1 METLIKNI
9 GKFGASTWTDSI
21 EGPAI
26 DEYFVSV
33 LGGELLIHT
42 YITTTQS
49 TSEEQIAFDKYKP
62 IWSCPFDSFKIQYVK
77 SERRMGMVVKYVNDR
92 LKQSNSDLEWTHDDN
107 KFILRR
113 IREEEVE
120 QARKKVKYAEE
131 CVELFQSELEEKITE
146 LKKAKAELQK
156 LLPL

>member
-1 METLIKNI
+1 
-9 GKFGASTWTDSI
+9 
-21 EGPAI
+21 
-26 DEYFVSV
+26 
-33 LGGELLIHT
+33 
-42 YITTTQS
+42 
-49 TSEEQIAFDKYKP
+49 
-62 IWSCPFDSFKIQYVK
+62 
-77 SERRMGMVVKYVNDR
+77 VKYVNDR